1 MNTVIR
7 VLDLHKSFSGK
18 KVLDGLN
25 LVIEE
30 GETYVIMGMSGEGKS
45 VLLKHII
52 GLVLPD
58 SGIIEIFGNNIVP
71 LKEEELCKIRERFG
85 VVFQGSALFDSLTV
99 AENVGFFLFEHTT
112 LAYGKIITRVKEAL
126 SLVGLENILNLYPA
140 SLSGGMKKRVALAR
154 AIITEPKVLFYD
166 EPTTG
171 LDPILKLEIDELIKN
186 IGKRLGVTSVIVTH
200 DLVSAYDLADK
211 IAMLD
216 GGKIVACGSPD
227 EIRNSKNPKVRQFIG
242 KGM

>member
-7 VLDLHKSFSGK
+7 VLDLHKSFSEK

-25 LVIEE
+25 LTIEE
-30 GETYVIMGMSGEGKS
+30 GETYVIIGRSGEGKS

-52 GLVLPD
+52 GLAKPD
-58 SGIIEIFGNNIVP
+58 SGIIEVFGNNIVLLSEP
-71 LKEEELCKIRERFG
+71 ELCKIRERFG
-85 VVFQGSALFDSLTV
+85 VVFQGSALFDSLTIL
-99 AENVGFFLFEHTT
+99 ENVGFFLFEHTT
-112 LAYGKIITRVKEAL
+112 LAYPKIIARVKEVL

-140 SLSGGMKKRVALAR
+140 SLSGGMRKRVALAR

-171 LDPILKLEIDELIKN
+171 IDPILKLEIDELIKN
-186 IGKRLGVTSVIVTH
+186 IGKRLGVTSVVVTH

-216 GGKIVACGSPD
+216 EGKIVACGSPD
-227 EIRNSKNPKVRQFIG
+227 EIRRSSNPKVRQFVG
-242 KGM
+242 K